1 MARGVPCHLAPL
13 PPPAAHPLGAQIL
26 EIAIPSP
33 TEKTKNRR
41 RKARQT
47 GHTQTGHCM
56 PPKRRREDAAE
67 GQGRKTRSRAG
78 TGRRESD
85 SGGAKAHR
93 LRLPKARIR
102 GVPLRAAAVAQGGG
116 DQVTSATRACAH
128 TIMRIH
134 IQCTSVNMHMRMH
147 MYMTRA
153 LSRMLTNVHAEQDSA
168 VPPLK
173 EGDLF
178 TCKTVPRLVPFYKQ
192 TLNKLACA

>member
-1 MARGVPCHLAPL
+1 MGPLPCADACCAQVRNAMTAPDGQNPRGDKLSQHTAVPRHGAGSPCHLAPL

-85 SGGAKAHR
+85 SGGAKAPG
-93 LRLPKARIR
+93 LRRPKARIR
-102 GVPLRAAAVAQGGG
+102 GVPLPTSIHDAGTGSGDYHTGRHSSLQRHYCRMAEAVRGA
-116 DQVTSATRACAH
+116 
-128 TIMRIH
+128 
-134 IQCTSVNMHMRMH
+134 
-147 MYMTRA
+147 
-153 LSRMLTNVHAEQDSA
+153 
-168 VPPLK
+168 
-173 EGDLF
+173 
-178 TCKTVPRLVPFYKQ
+178 
-192 TLNKLACA
+192 

>member
-1 MARGVPCHLAPL
+1 MARILGATSCHSIQPFPGMARGVPCHLAPL

-102 GVPLRAAAVAQGGG
+102 GVPLPTSIHDAGTGSGDGGAEAASVAE
-116 DQVTSATRACAH
+116 TSNA
-128 TIMRIH
+128 
-134 IQCTSVNMHMRMH
+134 QS
-147 MYMTRA
+147 
-153 LSRMLTNVHAEQDSA
+153 LD
-168 VPPLK
+168 
-173 EGDLF
+173 
-178 TCKTVPRLVPFYKQ
+178 VPRLVPFYKQ